1 MDDFL
6 IHGKDQTDADQKL
19 RRVLDRSREVGLKFN
34 PKKVKLR
41 VPEVS
46 YVGHVFSA
54 EGLKPDPDKIRA
66 ISEMPPPS
74 DKEGVLR
81 ILGTV
86 NYLDKF
92 IEHKANLQ
100 EPISQLTQRDI
111 AFVWEKLQQE
121 AFESAPVLAYFDNSK
136 ETVLIV
142 DASNTGLGAVIMQ
155 EGKPVA
161 FSSKTLAPPEK
172 MYANIEREQLAIVWG
187 AQKFHTYEF
196 GRRGIVETDHKPLE
210 SIFRKP
216 LNEVPPRLQRMLLKL
231 TKYDLVLRYVP

>member
-1 MDDFL
+1 MCSRP
-6 IHGKDQTDADQKL
+6 KD
-19 RRVLDRSREVGLKFN
+19 
-34 PKKVKLR
+34 
-41 VPEVS
+41 
-46 YVGHVFSA
+46 
-54 EGLKPDPDKIRA
+54 LKPDPDKIRA
-66 ISEMPPPS
+66 ISELPPPS

-81 ILGTV
+81 VLGTV

-100 EPISQLTQRDI
+100 EPISRLTQRDV
-111 AFVWEKLQQE
+111 AFVWEKPQQE
-121 AFESAPVLAYFDNSK
+121 VFDKLKFVIKSAPVLAYFDNSK

-172 MYANIEREQLAIVWG
+172 IYANIEREQLAIVWG

-196 GRRGIVETDHKPLE
+196 ERRGIVETDHKPLE

-216 LNEVPPRLQRMLLKL
+216 LNEAPPRLQRMLLKL